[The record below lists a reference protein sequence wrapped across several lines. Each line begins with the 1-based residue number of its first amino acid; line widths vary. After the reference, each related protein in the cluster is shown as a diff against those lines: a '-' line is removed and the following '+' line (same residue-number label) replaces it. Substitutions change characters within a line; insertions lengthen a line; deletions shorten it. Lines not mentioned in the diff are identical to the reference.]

1 MTDKKKI
8 RAVVLIVLLC
18 CFLMALVDGVWQP
31 HYGVKSGIKII
42 LFLTLPLIYSRWD
55 KSLQLKEL
63 FRVDKKGILLAFCLA
78 VPLFVLILGAY
89 LIFKDVFDFS
99 AITGAL
105 TGNAGITRE
114 NFVFVAIYISFVN
127 SLLEEFFFRGFAYLG
142 LRNIATPK
150 FAFVFSA
157 TTFAAYH
164 IAIMTGWFSLPLFAL
179 TMVGLVAGGAIFNL
193 LNLKYKNIYT
203 SWLVH
208 MFANFAI
215 NTIGFMLFGI
225 I

>member
-8 RAVVLIVLLC
+8 TAVVLIVLLC

-31 HYGVKSGIKII
+31 HYAVKSGIKII

-63 FRVDKKGILLAFCLA
+63 FRVDKKGILLALCLA
-78 VPLFVLILGAY
+78 VPLYVVILGAY
-89 LIFKDVFDFS
+89 LIFKDVFNFS

-114 NFVFVAIYISFVN
+114 NFVFVAVYISFVN
-127 SLLEEFFFRGFAYLG
+127 SLLEEFFFRGFAFLG
-142 LRNIATPK
+142 LRNIAPPK
-150 FAFVFSA
+150 VAFIFSA
-157 TTFAAYH
+157 FTFAAYH
-164 IAIMTGWFSLPLFAL
+164 IAIMSGWFSLPLFAL
-179 TMVGLVAGGAIFNL
+179 TMLGLIAGGMIFNL